1 MSKVVPPHLVSL
13 NIGVGAYKK
22 LTLSFEWW
30 FYFLVVAPKDMTL
43 SMSRPKAYAFHFG
56 CSS

>member
-22 LTLSFEWW
+22 LQAVVLIFSNNAKDVTSLGILIESLF
-30 FYFLVVAPKDMTL
+30 FYSVLP
-43 SMSRPKAYAFHFG
+43 
-56 CSS
+56 